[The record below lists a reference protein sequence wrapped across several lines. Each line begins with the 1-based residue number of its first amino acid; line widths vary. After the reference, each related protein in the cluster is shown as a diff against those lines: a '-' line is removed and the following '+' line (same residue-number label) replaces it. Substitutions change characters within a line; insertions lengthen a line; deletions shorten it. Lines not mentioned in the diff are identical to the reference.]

1 MFCKLNQRKRH
12 GNQKESWNR
21 MKHKSSNPKNQQTA
35 KTVFVLAAQN
45 DVLDVSINQSEDTG
59 QSDLEMVMLSSASI
73 DDNC

>member
-1 MFCKLNQRKRH
+1 
-12 GNQKESWNR
+12 

-45 DVLDVSINQSEDTG
+45 DVLDVSINQSEDIG